1 LANISW
7 NWTAEHHLPSDTKA
21 TNIAVAD
28 LLHYLQNT
36 GWSEREVFGIHMA
49 VEEALVNAIQHGN
62 QEDPAKFVHVRYQAA
77 PYRLRIEITDEGPG
91 FLPANVADPTS
102 GERLC
107 QPNGRGLL
115 LMKAYM
121 SKVEYLGCGNQ
132 LVMEKRR
139 KRKANA
145 A

>member
-1 LANISW
+1 MPRTSW
-7 NWTAEHHLPSDTKA
+7 SWTAEHRLPSDTQA
-21 TNIAVAD
+21 TSIAVAD
-28 LLHYLQNT
+28 LLDYLQST
-36 GWSEREVFGIHMA
+36 GWSDREVFGIHMA

-62 QEDPAKFVHVRYQAA
+62 KEDPAKSVYVS
-77 PYRLRIEITDEGPG
+77 YRATAQKLRIEITDEGPG
-91 FLPANVADPTS
+91 FRPAEVADPTC
-102 GERLC
+102 GDLLC
-107 QPNGRGLL
+107 EPHGRGLL

-139 KRKANA
+139 SRKRDA